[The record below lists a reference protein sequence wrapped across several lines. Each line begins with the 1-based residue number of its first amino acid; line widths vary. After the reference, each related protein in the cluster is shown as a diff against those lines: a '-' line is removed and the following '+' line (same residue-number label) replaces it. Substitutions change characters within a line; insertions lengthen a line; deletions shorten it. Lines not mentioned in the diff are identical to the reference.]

1 MYIYTIIMRSFGSF
15 INRLTITNL
24 KKIKGIGD
32 ILATRI
38 IFSRDLNNIKSIDDF
53 KSIYGINVVKT
64 INIHNEYKNYILI
77 KELKERKNSINYK

>member
-1 MYIYTIIMRSFGSF
+1 MRSFGSF
-15 INRLTITNL
+15 INRLTIINL

-38 IFSRDLNNIKSIDDF
+38 ILSRDLNNIKSIDDF